1 MTPNEF
7 ARTSQYNYLY
17 EGIMTTFPAL
27 KNLTDTRFQYVASP
41 MSAEWTNQSYDIF
54 YGLADAAPGEA
65 GGFYT
70 VGSGHISEAYAN
82 LINSVALSLG
92 ENDPAYQKLLDQ
104 FNTTVKLYNQKY
116 QEAVDAYILQKSQ
129 GSTDAG
135 SVTEW
140 LQTPAGKAYQK
151 ALAQFDKQMDDY
163 SAAMEKI
170 VEKIGEP
177 LSSAQKGLLTDQMS
191 FVDGTKQVITIPRTI
206 IGGDLQGDILR
217 WQKLASN
224 YKAGISVGFDLDV
237 TMNKDTQLSTDWTA
251 TLDVSTKIRPCH
263 PVEIEQK
270 LNIQRILL
278 DEHYSMNLKAIGCNT
293 YPITRGI
300 WYQDTFVRG
309 DMKIYESGTFR
320 ISDFFGPKGVLRL
333 IPTMM
338 LVVYHPIIEL
348 TVSTKTYKQE
358 IREQL
363 KAYTG
368 PFTFFGLEFDAS
380 KAPKVLEK
388 EEVTTLTLE
397 VADTQPAQLL
407 GVISVDKTT
416 VK

>member
-1 MTPNEF
+1 
-7 ARTSQYNYLY
+7 
-17 EGIMTTFPAL
+17 
-27 KNLTDTRFQYVASP
+27 
-41 MSAEWTNQSYDIF
+41 MSAEWTKQSYDIF
-54 YGLADAAPGEA
+54 YGLADATPGEA
-65 GGFYT
+65 EGFYV
-70 VGSGHISEAYAN
+70 VGSGHISESYAN
-82 LINSVALSLG
+82 LINSIALSLG
-92 ENDPAYQKLLDQ
+92 ENDPEYQKLLDQ
-104 FNTTVKLYNQKY
+104 LNTLTKLYNQKY
-116 QEAVDAYILQKSQ
+116 QEAVDEYILQKSQ

-151 ALAQFDKQMDDY
+151 SLDQIDKQMDDY
-163 SAAMEKI
+163 TAAMEKI

-206 IGGDLQGDILR
+206 IGGDLQADILR
-217 WQKLASN
+217 WQKLVSN
-224 YKAGISVGFDLDV
+224 YKAGMSVGFDLDV
-237 TMNKDTQLSTDWTA
+237 TMNKDTTLTTDWSA
-251 TLDVSTKIRPCH
+251 SVSVSTKVRPCH
-263 PVEIEQK
+263 PVEIEEK
-270 LNIQRILL
+270 INIQRILL

-300 WYQDTFVRG
+300 WYKDTFVR
-309 DMKIYESGTFR
+309 DNMKVYESGTFK
-320 ISDFFGPKGVLRL
+320 ISDFFGPKGALRL

-358 IREQL
+358 ISEQL

-368 PFTFFGLEFDAS
+368 PLTFFGLDFDIS

-388 EEVTTLTLE
+388 EDVTTLTME

-407 GVISVDKTT
+407 GVVSVDKTAA
-416 VK
+416 V